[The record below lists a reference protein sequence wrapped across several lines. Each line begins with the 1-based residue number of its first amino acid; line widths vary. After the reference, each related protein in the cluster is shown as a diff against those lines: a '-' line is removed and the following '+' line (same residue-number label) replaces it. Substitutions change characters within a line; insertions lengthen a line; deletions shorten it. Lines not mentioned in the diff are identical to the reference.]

1 MPTTTAIT
9 NKETLLQR
17 ENEYLLKKINEELN
31 ELIKNNYGSTKH
43 TVISIAIS
51 SLALL
56 IGIVLLIFEKSNFG
70 QEIKNI
76 IPTFTI
82 GAGSSLTLFGSLTS
96 LKNLFKQV
104 NKDAEEFKTTLNM
117 FKDLYKNRENKEE
130 SIEVLVIVTEV
141 QKCYEEQKKYMY
153 KFLDGLNK
161 HLKHMSICRSITSL
175 IFIIL
180 AIISTFYLN
189 CNNDEYIFEIIDILL
204 IFFSSLTLCHSI
216 CVMICIQVII
226 PNMTKD
232 MLDDDQYKYKY
243 KPKVRLS
250 RLIGFLYGRIQKEKG
265 LSKLIKDFEFKR
277 INMGNVEL
285 EGIIRVLY
293 GLPLDE
299 ESWLQ
304 QKREIKRIKNIKL
317 SSDFLG
323 ALLYNAIYTACYFAP
338 YGKINEDSAS
348 AEEF

>member
-104 NKDAEEFKTTLNM
+104 NKDAEGFKTTLNM
-117 FKDLYKNRENKEE
+117 FKDLYKNGENKEE

-243 KPKVRLS
+243 KSKVRLS

-265 LSKLIKDFEFKR
+265 LSKLIKGLNLIIFILFMFCFFILGLISLDFEFKR

-304 QKREIKRIKNIKL
+304 QKREIKRINESEKMEGLVIKI
-317 SSDFLG
+317 S
-323 ALLYNAIYTACYFAP
+323 
-338 YGKINEDSAS
+338 
-348 AEEF
+348 